1 MIKQPADLS
10 RDENWNAFLR
20 KDSVRVL
27 EEMERRMMKVLLR
40 PPLE

>member
-20 KDSVRVL
+20 KDSVRVP
-27 EEMERRMMKVLLR
+27 EEMERSIKKVLPL